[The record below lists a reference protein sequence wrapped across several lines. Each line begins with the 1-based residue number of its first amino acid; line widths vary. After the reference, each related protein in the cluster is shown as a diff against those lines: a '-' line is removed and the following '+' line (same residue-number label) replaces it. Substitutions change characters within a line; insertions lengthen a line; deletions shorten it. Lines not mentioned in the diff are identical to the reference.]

1 MLLPFS
7 QLRKPNPP
15 LRHPLPLPPMPPQL
29 TRPPLLSLPLM
40 PPKLPQPKLLLL
52 QKHRQLLQLKQQPL
66 SRPHPLTLL
75 NPLPQKRPLQKPL

>member
-1 MLLPFS
+1 
-7 QLRKPNPP
+7 
-15 LRHPLPLPPMPPQL
+15 
-29 TRPPLLSLPLM
+29 M

-75 NPLPQKRPLQKPL
+75 NPLPLKRPLQKPL